1 MFVLRGGRLPAL
13 PVSGAL
19 LEVGLDVAPLGLGRN
34 GFRYAFVVVGLE
46 YCVYAYNN
54 MSLYRKFSILNIGS
68 PSLHPCSDS
77 RSGRP

>member
-1 MFVLRGGRLPAL
+1 MFVLRGGLLPAL

-46 YCVYAYNN
+46 YCVYAYN
-54 MSLYRKFSILNIGS
+54 MSLYRNFSTIGS
-68 PSLHPCSDS
+68 PSQRPCSDS